1 MTERYRVRVGHDN
14 FIFSCGHFISFAGHQ
29 CEKLHGHNY
38 RATVEVDGPLG
49 EDWYVFDF
57 VALKLLTLAITNEL
71 DHHMLVATKNPVIH
85 VTDTGDA
92 VEVSYRERRWLF
104 PRGDCVLLAIENTT
118 AELLAKYLAGRL
130 LEAIAAEFALTP
142 ERLSVEVEENVG
154 QSAVYEWRVP
164 ASGVA

>member
-14 FIFSCGHFISFAGHQ
+14 FIFACGHFISFAGHQ
-29 CEKLHGHNY
+29 CETLHGHNY

-57 VALKLLTLAITNEL
+57 VALKRLTLAIANEL
-71 DHHMLVATKNPVIH
+71 DHHMMIATRNPVIL

-92 VEVSYRERRWLF
+92 VEVSYRERRWVV

-118 AELLAKYLAGRL
+118 AELLAKYIAGRL
-130 LEAIAAEFALTP
+130 IEAIASEFGLTP
-142 ERLSVEVEENVG
+142 ERLSVEVVLLHYVYRLLTRSASKNVG
-154 QSAVYEWRVP
+154 K
-164 ASGVA
+164 

>member
-1 MTERYRVRVGHDN
+1 M
-14 FIFSCGHFISFAGHQ
+14 
-29 CEKLHGHNY
+29 HGHNY